1 MDKLLPSRDNRPIH
15 PEGHRVHDHAHSNC
29 RLLWIGAAAC
39 LLIITGCQPDDSPL
53 KTEND
58 ALKKQ
63 VARQESL
70 LNSLQDGNKVMQQQ
84 IDLLNQEL
92 RDAKNAAES
101 SKAETQNLAE
111 RLEMQVDQA
120 RRMNVEVQQMA
131 AARAAQNLKIDDKG
145 AQFETLPRPLDAVR
159 KVVEESLARNG
170 YQLKIGIKT
179 DQKAVFVTDR
189 KVSTPSSL
197 EVAGFRNQYLISLQ
211 ALPGNVTKLG
221 VKAEFEK
228 VAQGGRILSVS
239 PEETAEIERR
249 LIRDISKALEAPT
262 KT

>member
-1 MDKLLPSRDNRPIH
+1 M
-15 PEGHRVHDHAHSNC
+15 A
-29 RLLWIGAAAC
+29 WIG
-39 LLIITGCQPDDSPL
+39 LLAWGLTSSGCKPDDSPF
-53 KTEND
+53 KAENE

-70 LNSLQDGNKVMQQQ
+70 LSSLQDGNKVMQQQ

-92 RDAKNAAES
+92 RDANQAAGAA
-101 SKAETQNLAE
+101 KAE
-111 RLEMQVDQA
+111 
-120 RRMNVEVQQMA
+120 
-131 AARAAQNLKIDDKG
+131 AARLNDQLETQLLQAKQMSAEIHRTVAAQAAQNLKIDEKG
-145 AQFETLPRPLDAVR
+145 AQVETLPRPLSAVV
-159 KVVEESLARNG
+159 KVVEEALARNG
-170 YQLKIGIKT
+170 YPLKVSLKA

-189 KVSTPSSL
+189 KVSTPASL

-211 ALPGNVTKLG
+211 ALPGNGTKLG

-239 PEETAEIERR
+239 AEETAEIERR
-249 LIRDISKALEAPT
+249 LINEISKALEAPS